1 MQQMRTF
8 CLIFVVTLL
17 SNVVFA
23 DVDFTTYSLGMSPK
37 QVQEQLIDDKFIFLN
52 FSDNKFTAR
61 KKVANQQTEFENYGE
76 GKEFTEILP
85 STEIKGVFCDKKLY
99 RLTIYSWYMK
109 NMDDLLSGRKS
120 IYAYI
125 NSSKGILEKI
135 NISQNK
141 DEPNV
146 GLVFLIDRS
155 SSGGSVKGEERVKV
169 SLTKPDKKT
178 DLLMMRYSF
187 ENKWFCPE

>member
-8 CLIFVVTLL
+8 CLIFFVTLL

-23 DVDFTTYSLGMSPK
+23 DVDFTTYNLGMSPK
-37 QVQEQLIDDKFIFLN
+37 QVQELLIKDKFIFLN

-61 KKVANQQTEFENYGE
+61 KKVVNRQTEYDNYGE

-85 STEIKGVFCDKKLY
+85 STQIKGVFCDKKLY
-99 RLTIYSWYMK
+99 RLTIYSYYMK
-109 NMDDLLSGRKS
+109 DMDDLLSGRKS
-120 IYAYI
+120 IYTYI
-125 NSSKGILEKI
+125 NSNKGILEKI

-155 SSGGSVKGEERVKV
+155 SSGSSVKGEERVKIV
-169 SLTKPDKKT
+169 LSKPDKET
-178 DLLMMRYSF
+178 DLLLMKYGF

>member
-8 CLIFVVTLL
+8 CLIFFVTLL

-23 DVDFTTYSLGMSPK
+23 DIDFTQYSLGMSPK
-37 QVQEQLIDDKFIFLN
+37 QVQELLIEDKFIFLN

-61 KKVANQQTEFENYGE
+61 KKVVNQQTKFENHGE

-99 RLTIYSWYMK
+99 RLTIYSYYMK
-109 NMDDLLSGRKS
+109 NMEDLLSGRKS
-120 IYAYI
+120 VYAYI
-125 NSSKGILEKI
+125 NSNKGILEKI

-155 SSGGSVKGEERVKV
+155 SSGSSVKGEERVKIV
-169 SLTKPDKKT
+169 LSKPNKET
-178 DLLMMRYSF
+178 DLLLMKYGF